1 LILWPNFFYRIVS
14 SKNRKPICNKNDKNI
29 FRQKYFFE
37 YCNYCV
43 VVAVVVV
50 ANGTKCEE
58 QRKLKNQ
65 RNVINSNICLQIVGV
80 VVVKAAYF

>member
-1 LILWPNFFYRIVS
+1 MNWGKTLFTRIKYLFYGLIYFIGLSPGQTENQFAT
-14 SKNRKPICNKNDKNI
+14 KTKKI

-50 ANGTKCEE
+50 VVAVANGTKCEE
-58 QRKLKNQ
+58 QR
-65 RNVINSNICLQIVGV
+65 NVKKIRET
-80 VVVKAAYF
+80 